1 MVSSNDLFDLSEC
14 FHAID
19 EGNQAQLHERYS
31 FGKET
36 SSQTE

>member
-1 MVSSNDLFDLSEC
+1 MASSNDQFGFSEC
-14 FHAID
+14 FHAIN
-19 EGNQAQLHERYS
+19 EGNQAELHERYS